1 MSEKQ
6 PNTAVFYRLR
16 DTIRKRIFSGLN
28 EEQFRAAETG
38 QGPVLCLAGAG
49 SGKTMAMVYRILH
62 LYIFGPQYDP
72 KPKLDR
78 EPTPAELEQL
88 ENWLEENKDNVTK
101 RLPATLLR
109 LIRQDGVSPYSI
121 LAITFTNKAAE
132 EMQERLEPMLGSAAR
147 DIWVMTF
154 HKACVR
160 ILRREIKALG
170 YSSDFTIYD
179 DQDHMQLI
187 KKTVAALDLDDKKY
201 PPRAVSSMISRL
213 KSELKDPASA
223 KKQILDLWEEK
234 VVQVYEIYQREL
246 KKNNALDFDDLIM
259 LTVQLFIKEP
269 DILEYYRK
277 RFQYVLVDEYQDTNH
292 AQYRLI
298 SLLAGDHQ
306 NIFVVGD
313 DDQSIYGFRQADIR
327 NILDFERD
335 FPGAKIIK
343 LECNYRSTGRILAAA
358 NSVISQNLGRKKKTL
373 WTNNPEGERLISYSA
388 QDEQDEAR
396 FIGEQITELK
406 QKGENYQDC
415 AVLLRTNAQT
425 RTLEEAFMKAGI
437 PYRIV
442 GGQKFYERMEIK
454 DIMAY
459 LKLLA
464 NQADGLSLRRI
475 VNVPRR
481 GIGEATMQKIE
492 QLASLN
498 NCSLFEALRCYAS
511 NEIGSK
517 AAKGMLDFILLIER
531 LLEVKEDFSITGLT
545 EKIYAETRYVEI
557 LQKENTIEAESR
569 LENLKELLTV
579 TQEYDANNE
588 EKSLSDFLSQVS
600 LVSDLDSYEDVVEA
614 VVIMTMH
621 MAKGLEFGNVFL
633 AGMEEGIFP
642 HSRSVGDGELE
653 EERRLFYV
661 ALTRAKKRVYL
672 INARQR
678 NLFGRR
684 SYNQPS
690 RFLEEVPL
698 ELAEEFKRKGIFET
712 TYQGK
717 GKNKQDI
724 FRKGFYVLGE
734 KVEHKKWGLGV
745 IVSIRGEDEDCE
757 LQIAFP
763 GMGIKTFLAR
773 YAPLQKIN

>member
-1 MSEKQ
+1 M
-6 PNTAVFYRLR
+6 
-16 DTIRKRIFSGLN
+16 
-28 EEQFRAAETG
+28 
-38 QGPVLCLAGAG
+38 
-49 SGKTMAMVYRILH
+49 
-62 LYIFGPQYDP
+62 
-72 KPKLDR
+72 
-78 EPTPAELEQL
+78 
-88 ENWLEENKDNVTK
+88 
-101 RLPATLLR
+101 
-109 LIRQDGVSPYSI
+109 
-121 LAITFTNKAAE
+121 
-132 EMQERLEPMLGSAAR
+132 
-147 DIWVMTF
+147 
-154 HKACVR
+154 
-160 ILRREIKALG
+160 
-170 YSSDFTIYD
+170 
-179 DQDHMQLI
+179 
-187 KKTVAALDLDDKKY
+187 
-201 PPRAVSSMISRL
+201 
-213 KSELKDPASA
+213 
-223 KKQILDLWEEK
+223 
-234 VVQVYEIYQREL
+234 
-246 KKNNALDFDDLIM
+246 
-259 LTVQLFIKEP
+259 
-269 DILEYYRK
+269 
-277 RFQYVLVDEYQDTNH
+277 VDEYQDTNH

-396 FIGEQITELK
+396 FVGEQITELK

-698 ELAEEFKRKGIFET
+698 ELAEEYKRKGIFET